1 MPPSALSSSTATSH
15 PSTHSTGVLIRLAE
29 PYVLLVGGPE
39 LERARA
45 RRRRAFRQASSA
57 RASPTQ
63 SRNPS
68 RTASPARGLG
78 AVAGPGPSSSSA
90 RGRTGG
96 PRNGDPDFI
105 PPNARGRSATR
116 THSPSVAREASLS
129 RALAETRVDSTSR
142 PPATL
147 APDGHGDGEAVA
159 TAAEDDDEP
168 APAMLR
174 GLLVLH
180 LAKATRIREISVKLR
195 GLARTNWPE
204 GIGPRRMDIM
214 EESILANITSTF
226 FSANETSMERRAA
239 SIGPGTG
246 DYGYDTRIFEAGRG
260 RSSRRAASV
269 RPSRELSQG
278 RPHVTRDGSAGSNH
292 ANSATGG
299 LGNLEEE
306 TIVRIPVS
314 TLSRIAS
321 SEDLEPQDRHDIPPI
336 LPGEQAPA
344 YELVPSLPNSPA
356 LRPSRSLGR
365 DSPTPDSLRL
375 LGDARKPA
383 RSPTPSR
390 SSLGLTSDTN
400 DTSKDHVERP
410 ALERATTSTSTL
422 SQEFVLAA
430 QQSRSPHL
438 YDTGT
443 TSSPTASSC
452 DVSSASD
459 ADTIH
464 GPDGW
469 SSAPV
474 LGSIHSNF
482 KRGRQMTRSER
493 GQDEDETT
501 LASEI
506 TLPGVPSTSERS
518 NSGGTARSGSIDPAF
533 QTRASTRQSPPTI
546 AGAARNRTRSG
557 SVSGNSLR
565 RTVSGASAAMT
576 NTLPNSSL
584 PPPPSGIASAFRNLS
599 VGGAPRSSSR
609 GGAPPRSSSR
619 GGRFSLAGIGE
630 ALRGKSTSKVR
641 EQSSARDEMN
651 GRGESLSSRREPSPD
666 SGHQLATGII
676 TRDQSRGRKTALKVL
691 RAALTAGGGG
701 GYREGDGGVEG
712 DNDNSDD
719 EISATGWKE
728 FRAGTYTYPISI
740 AIPVSLPPTISASF
754 GHVTYELKATVHR
767 AGALTSNLTASTEI
781 VLISAPSQDD
791 TEENES
797 IVVERFWE
805 TQMKYNVAL
814 SGKLIFV
821 PLGGRLQSFAIGSQI
836 PLSIR
841 LDPMAKIKVH
851 RITAVLEQKTN
862 YFASGRKLTRH
873 ETPKKFPLLRIEH
886 KDPKEPLL
894 PILSDDPKAISDHPL
909 ADFFINPDTS
919 NDTTPALLD
928 PLGPWH
934 IESYLQLPTCA
945 SKIAFSTHHEQS
957 NIATSHNIKVMLRVE
972 RGDDDYLD
980 SKGNRKLWD
989 VIIES
994 PIHILACQCAQN
1006 ALPAY
1011 SPASGGTTRGQN
1023 GSAAIGGTG
1032 LPCEVHSPPSTIG
1045 GSISSNAR
1053 RPSSATRTDRSRS
1066 RVRNAA
1072 IVAAAAVAAA
1082 ASPYPH
1088 RAESPHPSIPASE
1101 LEQTNALFARLVAGE
1116 EMPSG
1121 EVPPTYGATMGGSDE
1136 DQDEDESRG
1145 RTLVGR
1151 GRTRTRDH
1159 SVEA

>member
-1 MPPSALSSSTATSH
+1 MPPPSASTTTSH
-15 PSTHSTGVLIRLAE
+15 PSSHSTGVSIRLAE

-45 RRRRAFRQASSA
+45 RRRRALRQAPTPTSA
-57 RASPTQ
+57 QASP
-63 SRNPS
+63 SPS
-68 RTASPARGLG
+68 RTPSRAASPSHELG
-78 AVAGPGPSSSSA
+78 AVPGPGPSST

-105 PPNARGRSATR
+105 APNARGRSSTR
-116 THSPSVAREASLS
+116 TRSPSVARAASLS
-129 RALAETRVDSTSR
+129 RALAQARVASTSR
-142 PPATL
+142 PPPTVAVN
-147 APDGHGDGEAVA
+147 GQEGEAA
-159 TAAEDDDEP
+159 AAEHDDEP

-180 LAKATRIREISVKLR
+180 LAKATRIREISVRLR
-195 GLARTNWPE
+195 GLARTDWPE
-204 GIGPRRMDIM
+204 GIGPRKMEIM
-214 EESILANITSTF
+214 EESTLTNITSTF

-246 DYGYDTRIFEAGRG
+246 DYGSDTRFFEAGRG

-269 RPSRELSQG
+269 RPSRDLSQA
-278 RPHVTRDGSAGSNH
+278 RPYGTRDGSTGSNH
-292 ANSATGG
+292 ADSAATAG

-306 TIVRIPVS
+306 TTVGIPVS

-321 SEDLEPQDRHDIPPI
+321 SEDLESRDRHDIPPI

-356 LRPSRSLGR
+356 LRPTRSLGR
-365 DSPTPDSLRL
+365 DSPTPDSRRL
-375 LGDARKPA
+375 LGDSRRPE

-390 SSLGLTSDTN
+390 SSLGMTSHTN
-400 DTSKDHVERP
+400 DTPDARP
-410 ALERATTSTSTL
+410 SLDRASTSSSAL
-422 SQEFVLAA
+422 SQQSILAA
-430 QQSRSPHL
+430 QQSHSPHL
-438 YDTGT
+438 YDTGM
-443 TSSPTASSC
+443 TSSHSASSC
-452 DVSSASD
+452 DVSSTSEV
-459 ADTIH
+459 DTIH

-474 LGSIHSNF
+474 LGSVHSIGE
-482 KRGRQMTRSER
+482 RGRPTTRSGR
-493 GQDEDETT
+493 QSEDEAAV
-501 LASEI
+501 ASEI
-506 TLPGVPSTSERS
+506 TLPGVPSERS
-518 NSGGTARSGSIDPAF
+518 DLGGTARSGSVGPTF
-533 QTRASTRQSPPTI
+533 QSRASTRQSPPTI
-546 AGAARNRTRSG
+546 AAAARSRTRSG

-565 RTVSGASAAMT
+565 RTISGVSAAT
-576 NTLPNSSL
+576 PNTLAHSSL
-584 PPPPSGIASAFRNLS
+584 PPSPSGIASAFRNLS

-630 ALRGKSTSKVR
+630 ALRGKSTSRVR
-641 EQSSARDEMN
+641 DSSNVRNEM
-651 GRGESLSSRREPSPD
+651 GVRGDSMSSSRRETSPD
-666 SGHQLATGII
+666 SSQPATGII

-701 GYREGDGGVEG
+701 FHEGDGGVEG

-719 EISATGWKE
+719 EVQATGWKE

-740 AIPVSLPPTISASF
+740 AIPVRLPPTISASF
-754 GHVTYELKATVHR
+754 GHVTYVLKATVHR
-767 AGALTSNLTASTEI
+767 AGALTSNLTTSTEI
-781 VLISAPSQDD
+781 VLVSAPSQDD

-814 SGKLIFV
+814 SGK
-821 PLGGRLQSFAIGSQI
+821 SFAIGSQI
-836 PLSIR
+836 PVSIR
-841 LDPMAKIKVH
+841 LDPMAKIKVY

-894 PILSDDPKAISDHPL
+894 PILSDDPKAITDHPL
-909 ADFFINPDTS
+909 AGFFINPDTS
-919 NDTTPALLD
+919 DDTTPALLD

-957 NIATSHNIKVMLRVE
+957 NIATSHIIKVMLRVE
-972 RGDDDYLD
+972 RGDDEYLD

-1006 ALPAY
+1006 ILPAY
-1011 SPASGGTTRGQN
+1011 SAALGGGTRGQN
-1023 GSAAIGGTG
+1023 GGPVVGGTVQ
-1032 LPCEVHSPPSTIG
+1032 PCEVHSPPSTIG
-1045 GSISSNAR
+1045 GPISSNGR
-1053 RPSSATRTDRSRS
+1053 RPPSTTRTDRSRS
-1066 RVRNAA
+1066 RVRTAA

-1088 RAESPHPSIPASE
+1088 RSESPHPSIPANE
-1101 LEQTNALFARLVAGE
+1101 LEETNALFARLVAGE

-1121 EVPPTYGATMGGSDE
+1121 EVPPTYGATMEG
-1136 DQDEDESRG
+1136 EDEEEEEAEEEGRG
-1145 RTLVGR
+1145 RTPVGR